1 MLHSGKVL
9 SGEHK
14 LYRNA
19 KSFEKFLE
27 ESKMKKD
34 FFKVF

>member
-1 MLHSGKVL
+1 MLQPGKVL
-9 SGEHK
+9 LVEHK

-19 KSFEKFLE
+19 NLFEKSLE

-34 FFKVF
+34 F